1 MAREPPRQNEDGS
14 TTEVLATAT
23 IREDAGGTVVITRI
37 NGGGALL
44 SPDFPTSL
52 AARAFVDELRTVLAQ
67 SVHAH
72 HAITRNPRIGSTDER
87 LVVALDATV
96 QAHAAAFAERLVAG
110 ELNRPLLAEIVRFL
124 HFPAMADRA
133 RLAWLLKSL
142 HDRVCDTKL
151 SQPEAALEAGRVT
164 SDTR

>member
-1 MAREPPRQNEDGS
+1 MGREPPRRNEDGS

-37 NGGGALL
+37 DGGGAPL
-44 SPDFPTSL
+44 SHPFPSSP
-52 AARAFVDELRTVLAQ
+52 AARAFVDELCTMLAQ
-67 SVHAH
+67 SLHAH
-72 HAITRNPRIGSTDER
+72 HTVTRDPRIGSTDGR

-96 QAHAAAFAERLVAG
+96 QAHAAAFAERLGAG
-110 ELNRPLLAEIVRFL
+110 ELNRPMLAEIARFL

-142 HDRVCDTKL
+142 HDRLCDMR
-151 SQPEAALEAGRVT
+151 GRSAEQV
-164 SDTR
+164 